1 MEQSRCMI
9 DKVMKMKK
17 VGGVRYRSYCKAWS
31 GGGGDGDD
39 DDDDGEQRTAI
50 RGGGGTFLSK
60 EEEEEKRRSSSSDA
74 TDTVEG
80 LPRPF
85 RNLIVS
91 RVVIVVSV

>member
-9 DKVMKMKK
+9 DKLMKMKK

-31 GGGGDGDD
+31 GGDGDGDD

>member
-1 MEQSRCMI
+1 MKQSRCMI

-31 GGGGDGDD
+31 GGDGDGDD

-50 RGGGGTFLSK
+50 RGGGGTFLRK
-60 EEEEEKRRSSSSDA
+60 EEEEEKRCSSSSDP
-74 TDTVEG
+74 TDTVEE

-91 RVVIVVSV
+91 RVVIVVSA

>member
-1 MEQSRCMI
+1 MI

-17 VGGVRYRSYCKAWS
+17 VGGVRYRGYCKAWS
-31 GGGGDGDD
+31 GGDGDGDD

-50 RGGGGTFLSK
+50 RGGGGTFLRK
-60 EEEEEKRRSSSSDA
+60 EEEEEKRRSSSSEA
-74 TDTVEG
+74 TDTVEE

-91 RVVIVVSV
+91 RVVIVVSA

>member
-1 MEQSRCMI
+1 MI

-31 GGGGDGDD
+31 GGDGDD

-50 RGGGGTFLSK
+50 RGGGGTFLRK
-60 EEEEEKRRSSSSDA
+60 EEEEEKRCSSSSDP
-74 TDTVEG
+74 TDTVEE

-91 RVVIVVSV
+91 RVVIVVSA

>member
-1 MEQSRCMI
+1 MI

>member
-17 VGGVRYRSYCKAWS
+17 VGGVGYRSYCKAWS
-31 GGGGDGDD
+31 GGDGDGDD

-50 RGGGGTFLSK
+50 RGGGGTFLRK